1 MRGPD
6 LSARGGRLAAWRAI
20 AATAALAGCS
30 PQADV
35 AAEGERLMQTSREWS
50 QVAQSRDVERILRY
64 WADDA
69 VVIVPGQPERRGKAA
84 IREYLEQGFAVPG
97 FRVSWEP
104 LSATVSEG
112 GDLGYLIERTEV
124 SVSGPDGRPL
134 TQHYRAV
141 TVWRREADGAWRNVV
156 DISSEAP
163 APPR

>member
-1 MRGPD
+1 MSLGADRVT
-6 LSARGGRLAAWRAI
+6 GRRWPAI
-20 AATAALAGCS
+20 AAAVAVLAGCA
-30 PQADV
+30 PAVDT
-35 AAEGERLMQTSREWS
+35 AAEGERLMATSREWS
-50 QVAQSRDVERILRY
+50 RVAQSRDVERILSY

-69 VVIVPGQPERRGKAA
+69 LVIVPGQPERRGKAA

-104 LSATVSEG
+104 LAASVAAS
-112 GDLGYLIERTEV
+112 GDFGYLVERTQV
-124 SVSGPDGRPL
+124 TANGPDGRPA

-163 APPR
+163 AAR